1 MGHISD
7 ELPWGATTL
16 PKNSEPNPLAPT
28 HMVVLKD
35 WVSGLDQVDGSVVA
49 DIECL

>member
-16 PKNSEPNPLAPT
+16 PKNSKPNPLAPT

-35 WVSGLDQVDGSVVA
+35 WVSGLDQVDGSIVA
-49 DIECL
+49 DIEGL